1 MLKELRSECEI
12 TSLAL
17 VEHRDLVLIE
27 KTGEVVRIKAE
38 HYLPKMALL
47 NLIKNGEKIIDD
59 FPEEPMPVNHQNS
72 KDVKALTKIY
82 DEPFEE
88 RKKNFKRIVSH
99 KEDKDWSRNPNR
111 FYKKKY
117 YSLLEKLRFRNAE
130 RERIKQIINAKAIE
144 MIRIKSIPRNRYK
157 TTQKITPKAKTLF
170 SSKRR
175 TRYNA

>member
-38 HYLPKMALL
+38 YYLPKTALL

-72 KDVKALTKIY
+72 KDVKALRKIY

-88 RKKNFKRIVSH
+88 RKKVKFVTMILMKILIGTNEILLPTSIDRIFSTKRESR
-99 KEDKDWSRNPNR
+99 KEP
-111 FYKKKY
+111 
-117 YSLLEKLRFRNAE
+117 SL
-130 RERIKQIINAKAIE
+130 
-144 MIRIKSIPRNRYK
+144 K
-157 TTQKITPKAKTLF
+157 TTLTVAMSQTFHRFSEKTRQEK
-170 SSKRR
+170 SKVS
-175 TRYNA
+175 